1 MLRDMYIHTLLPMR
15 NLINYFWS
23 AIMRANNYIILT
35 MLQGSMLHLLTH
47 SILQHPNEVGVI
59 IMLILQMVRN

>member
-1 MLRDMYIHTLLPMR
+1 
-15 NLINYFWS
+15 
-23 AIMRANNYIILT
+23 